1 MALMIAALTMMHISV
16 ASNEIR
22 TKKEERL
29 KELEATLVM
38 LEEQDE
44 DVEVNAS
51 YLLELAHRLP
61 ELFKSSRTELKTRF

>member
-1 MALMIAALTMMHISV
+1 MALMIVALTMMHISV

-22 TKKEERL
+22 TKKEEGL

-44 DVEVNAS
+44 DVEGECFVS
-51 YLLELAHRLP
+51 V
-61 ELFKSSRTELKTRF
+61 RTRS